1 MTSAVPSVPDP
12 QLLAAS
18 YQAVRAFTMQ
28 LAAPLSAE
36 DCMVQSM
43 PDVSPTKWH
52 LAHTSWFFEHF
63 LLREFLSGYRVFDER
78 FGYLFNSY
86 YYQVG
91 QMHRRPERGFLS
103 RPALAEVMAYREHV
117 DEHMQRLLSEAD
129 AEVRRR
135 TVLGLNHEQQHQELI
150 LTDIKHVFSCNPL
163 KPAYRER
170 EDTVAGSSPPLRFI
184 EVPAGV
190 QRIGHEGEGFAYD
203 NESPVHEVM
212 IQPAVIAN
220 RLVTNGEYREFIRDG
235 GYRRPEFWLSQG
247 WSTVQEQ
254 GWQRPLYWN
263 EDLSAEFTLAGM
275 REIRDDAPVCHVS
288 YFEADAFAR
297 WADARLPRE
306 AEWEAWARGCELG
319 GNFADS
325 GALHPQ
331 PASGDGKL
339 QVFGD
344 AWEWTMSA
352 YSAYPGYRPDDG
364 ALGEYNGKFMCG
376 QYVLRGGSC
385 ATHSTH
391 IRPTY
396 RNFFYPADRWQF
408 SGIRLA
414 RDAA

>member
-63 LLREFLSGYRVFDER
+63 LLHEFLPGYRVFDER

-170 EDTVAGSSPPLRFI
+170 EDTVAGSPPPLRFI

-331 PASGDGKL
+331 P
-339 QVFGD
+339 
-344 AWEWTMSA
+344 
-352 YSAYPGYRPDDG
+352 
-364 ALGEYNGKFMCG
+364 
-376 QYVLRGGSC
+376 
-385 ATHSTH
+385 
-391 IRPTY
+391 
-396 RNFFYPADRWQF
+396 
-408 SGIRLA
+408 
-414 RDAA
+414 